1 MSNTRDRATRKMQTL
16 SSAYGVICLLP
27 ATRLRT
33 EIFAEE
39 RHDVV
44 LKTVGYLTGMSAR
57 IDFEAVYDSVLV
69 ENVMQLSGV
78 HA

>member
-1 MSNTRDRATRKMQTL
+1 MQTI
-16 SSAYGVICLLP
+16 SSAYGVTGS
-27 ATRLRT
+27 ATATWLRT
-33 EIFAEE
+33 KIFAEE

-44 LKTVGYLTGMSAR
+44 LETVGHLAGMSAR

-69 ENVMQLSGV
+69 ENVMQLAGI